1 MIPAGCPAHRPDEQS
16 HPPPTTNSVGAD
28 DPVAV
33 PKISTLPYGG
43 RWKF

>member
-1 MIPAGCPAHRPDEQS
+1 MILAGRPAHRPDEQS
-16 HPPPTTNSVGAD
+16 HPFPTTNSVGAD

-43 RWKF
+43 RLKF